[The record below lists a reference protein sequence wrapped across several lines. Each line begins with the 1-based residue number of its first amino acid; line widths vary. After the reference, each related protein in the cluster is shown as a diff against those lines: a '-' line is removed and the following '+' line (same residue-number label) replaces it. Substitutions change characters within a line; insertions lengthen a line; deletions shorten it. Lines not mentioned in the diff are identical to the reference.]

1 MQTDPV
7 MDEKRKLTVADIP
20 DDLMKQMQFE
30 FDRDARIRQLRT
42 QQQLA
47 MREGKIPQAMEIG
60 KTVNFLWERVLMGYV
75 DEANNEADNINIE
88 SIGLSHEQK
97 ERINTLVITMF
108 MCCDIIDSIIM
119 DVNDVIKKKD
129 DTLQFEQ
136 FDEVKELA
144 KMVKGKLAILGKQT
158 KFLKSND
165 WGNIVDN
172 MYQMM
177 YNKAGNIIRRK
188 RERDRLGT
196 A

>member
-1 MQTDPV
+1 

-20 DDLMKQMQFE
+20 DDLMKQMRFE
-30 FDRDARIRQLRT
+30 FDRDERIRLLRT

-47 MREGKIPQAMEIG
+47 MREGKLQQAMEIG
-60 KTVNFLWERVLMGYV
+60 KTVNHLWERVLMSYV
-75 DEANNEADNINIE
+75 DDANNEADNINLE
-88 SIGLSHEQK
+88 SIGLSLEQM

-144 KMVKGKLAILGKQT
+144 KMVKGKLSILKKET
-158 KFLKSND
+158 SFLNSSK
-165 WGNIVDN
+165 WGDIVDN
-172 MYQMM
+172 MYDMM
-177 YNKAGNIIRRK
+177 QSKARKIINLK
-188 RERDRLGT
+188 ANGKWKEY
-196 A
+196 

>member
-1 MQTDPV
+1 

-20 DDLMKQMQFE
+20 DDLMKQMRFE
-30 FDRDARIRQLRT
+30 FDRDERIRLLRT

-47 MREGKIPQAMEIG
+47 MREGKIQQAMDIG
-60 KTVNFLWERVLMGYV
+60 KTVNHLWERVLMGYV

-88 SIGLSHEQK
+88 SIGLSYEQM
-97 ERINTLVITMF
+97 ERINTLVITLF
-108 MCCDIIDSIIM
+108 MCCDIIDSTIM

-188 RERDRLGT
+188 REREVKNI
-196 A
+196 